1 MLLVTYLIM
10 EQVIFS
16 YQQFVVP
23 NIVQSTVDNSTWK
36 SETLTAPNVLE
47 LFGTLNA
54 HVSNTQ
60 VDTDYY
66 LSLFAL
72 TNLVCSCFKL
82 SWGDQVSLTR
92 TKHQACNFETLKIL
106 AVPIWDLVFS
116 NVITPNNFFL

>member
-1 MLLVTYLIM
+1 MLLVVTYLIM

-54 HVSNTQ
+54 HVSNTHRLIRITTL
-60 VDTDYY
+60 VY
-66 LSLFAL
+66 LLWPISY
-72 TNLVCSCFKL
+72 VCSCFKL
-82 SWGDQVSLTR
+82 NWEDKVN
-92 TKHQACNFETLKIL
+92 K
-106 AVPIWDLVFS
+106 LVLS
-116 NVITPNNFFL
+116 CEPAT